1 MYPPP
6 TRGSFSSRKRKIPGP
21 IALLDNKSNQDH
33 LESSWSSGGLN
44 NQEDESA
51 MEGVSQGADSAWWAS
66 GAWMSAWSVLG
77 YPPMQ
82 EHPSEAHAAAMCEEY
97 MGSPLRA
104 LAESLGAR
112 AQRSFSSSDWSCT
125 SSHRQSNAQFLT
137 IFEYLEIMLSII
149 SVFYH
154 GYHLLFLS
162 RTAPCNWSTQP
173 GAPKPTCTAM

>member
-104 LAESLGAR
+104 LAANHWERERSGVFLAVIGAVHHHTDKVTR
-112 AQRSFSSSDWSCT
+112 NF
-125 SSHRQSNAQFLT
+125 
-137 IFEYLEIMLSII
+137 
-149 SVFYH
+149 
-154 GYHLLFLS
+154 
-162 RTAPCNWSTQP
+162 
-173 GAPKPTCTAM
+173 